1 MRLGFCRDTGILAC
15 VGFVFVLSGQI
26 TNTNPTQARM
36 PVLQR
41 SEIAGDFDD
50 FMNGLLAKWRIPG
63 AAIGVSH
70 DGRLVLV
77 RGYGMADVEAGQPVQ
92 PDSLFRIAGV
102 SKAITAVAILRL
114 VEDGK
119 LSLDAEALPILA
131 GSGAPAESL
140 TNHATVRELL
150 QTGVGQPTPPSCGA
164 ANGRDALNSAYC
176 LLLRIV
182 EKASGQSYE
191 SYIQSAVLAPLGIAR
206 MQLGRTALAGRAKN
220 EVHYYDSPGA
230 QPSSNTPRPYEAHDP
245 TLETSGWI
253 ASVADLLRFANGLD
267 GRRPTAL
274 LKPASLD
281 AMLAR
286 PAATPSGASSYN
298 GLAWVIQPAG
308 SDSDWQSFGGL
319 PGASAYLLRQAATGV
334 DVAVLFNSRP
344 ADSDAFEADLS
355 AGVKKTV
362 NAITEWPSNDLFFEG
377 PELFPRDVVNSAD
390 YSGGKVSPGEI
401 VVLYP
406 SNAGPAELAG
416 SDVDAD
422 GRIATITGETRVLFD
437 GFPAPMASAVR
448 GRIGAVVPYGI
459 AGRKT
464 TQVEVEYQGVRS
476 PAVTLP
482 VVDSAPA
489 VFTLD
494 ASGKG
499 QAAML
504 NETGC
509 CNSVRNPAARGTVAA
524 LYATGEGQTSPRGI
538 DGDLSGHDRVAD
550 LPKPLLAVGV
560 TVGGIPAEITY
571 AGEAPH
577 AVAGLLQVNFRIPA
591 NAPVG
596 DQVPLVLTVGSGR
609 SPEGVTMAVRSQ
621 VQRIL
626 VLDSDATIRNQLTRI
641 LKGAG
646 YEVFSARD
654 GREALAQAS
663 QHPLDLAIC
672 SLAIPEAE
680 RLATIRAIASER
692 SRLRIVATVGM
703 LDPAALKA
711 ADLLGAQAVLTKPL
725 VAATVLGR
733 VRELL
738 RSRPFPYVADE
749 EMAPSPLRLQD
760 RRIGR

>member
-1 MRLGFCRDTGILAC
+1 
-15 VGFVFVLSGQI
+15 
-26 TNTNPTQARM
+26 M
-36 PVLQR
+36 PVLR
-41 SEIAGDFDD
+41 DFDD
-50 FMNGLLAKWRIPG
+50 FINGLLAKWRIPG

-70 DGRLVLV
+70 NGRLVLA
-77 RGYGMADVEAGQPVQ
+77 RGYGMADLEAGQPVQ

-102 SKAITAVAILRL
+102 SKAITATAILRL
-114 VEDGK
+114 VEDGR
-119 LSLDAEALPILA
+119 LSLDDQVD
-131 GSGAPAESL
+131 
-140 TNHATVRELL
+140 HATVRELL
-150 QTGVGQPTPPSCGA
+150 QTGA
-164 ANGRDALNSAYC
+164 SAECC
-176 LLLRIV
+176 LLARII
-182 EKASGQSYE
+182 EKASGQLYE
-191 SYIQSAVLAPLGIAR
+191 NYVRSALLNPLGISR
-206 MQLGRTALAGRAKN
+206 MQLGRTALVEHAKD
-220 EVHYYDSPGA
+220 EVHYYDFPGA
-230 QPSSNTPRPYEAHDP
+230 PSRFNTPRPYQPQAP
-245 TLETSGWI
+245 ALETSSWI

-274 LKPASLD
+274 LKQASLN

-286 PAATPSGASSYN
+286 PATASGASSYN
-298 GLAWVIQPAG
+298 GLGWVIQPAG
-308 SDSDWQSFGGL
+308 SDADWQSFGGM
-319 PGASAYLLRQAATGV
+319 PGASAYLFRQAATGV

-344 ADSDAFEADLS
+344 AESDAFDAEVS
-355 AGVKKTV
+355 AGVTKTV
-362 NAITEWPSNDLFFEG
+362 NAIADWPSTDLFFNG
-377 PELFPRDVVNSAD
+377 PELFARDVVNSAD

-416 SDVDAD
+416 SDVNAD

-437 GFPAPMASAVR
+437 GIPAPMASAVR
-448 GRIGAVVPYGI
+448 GRIGAVVPYEI

-476 PAVTLP
+476 PPVTLA
-482 VVDSAPA
+482 VVDSVPA

-509 CNSVRNPAARGTVAA
+509 CNSFRNPAPRGTIAA
-524 LYATGEGQTSPRGI
+524 LFATGEGQTTPKGI

-571 AGEAPH
+571 EGESPH

-596 DQVPLVLTVGSGR
+596 DEVPLVLTVGSGR
-609 SPEGVTMAVRSQ
+609 SPDGVTMAVRSE
-621 VQRIL
+621 VQRVL
-626 VLDSDATIRNQLTRI
+626 VLESDAAIRNQLTTI

-646 YEVFSARD
+646 YEVFPARD
-654 GREALAQAS
+654 SREALELAR

-680 RLATIRAIASER
+680 RLETIRAIMSER
-692 SRLRIVATVGM
+692 TRLRIVATVGV
-703 LDPAALKA
+703 LDSAALKA

-725 VAATVLGR
+725 MAATVLGR

-738 RSRPFPYVADE
+738 KSRPFPYVADE
-749 EMAPSPLRLQD
+749 ESASPLRLPD
-760 RRIGR
+760 GRMGR